1 MTNVT
6 MQEKTSAPASV
17 EATKD
22 IVVANIVKTA
32 SAKEPELRVT
42 CSTFRIAAVV
52 QKAGAIQNSAD
63 ARQEYCS

>member
-1 MTNVT
+1 MFGILL
-6 MQEKTSAPASV
+6 P
-17 EATKD
+17 
-22 IVVANIVKTA
+22 TA
-32 SAKEPELRVT
+32 ERLSFDPELRVT

>member
-1 MTNVT
+1 M
-6 MQEKTSAPASV
+6 APTIDERAAREINALGQYVLPGMVDVHMHLS
-17 EATKD
+17 
-22 IVVANIVKTA
+22 
-32 SAKEPELRVT
+32 PELRVT

>member
-1 MTNVT
+1 MIICMKNVCSILVDANT
-6 MQEKTSAPASV
+6 
-17 EATKD
+17 
-22 IVVANIVKTA
+22 IVI
-32 SAKEPELRVT
+32 EPELRVT

>member
-1 MTNVT
+1 MRFLGCALTVLAVNT
-6 MQEKTSAPASV
+6 LFAAL
-17 EATKD
+17 
-22 IVVANIVKTA
+22 VK
-32 SAKEPELRVT
+32 AKNADEPELRVT

>member
-32 SAKEPELRVT
+32 SAKEKPTSAGV
-42 CSTFRIAAVV
+42 
-52 QKAGAIQNSAD
+52 KAFSSRGFHS
-63 ARQEYCS
+63 RF

>member
-32 SAKEPELRVT
+32 SAKEKPT
-42 CSTFRIAAVV
+42 STGVKAFEAA
-52 QKAGAIQNSAD
+52 
-63 ARQEYCS
+63 